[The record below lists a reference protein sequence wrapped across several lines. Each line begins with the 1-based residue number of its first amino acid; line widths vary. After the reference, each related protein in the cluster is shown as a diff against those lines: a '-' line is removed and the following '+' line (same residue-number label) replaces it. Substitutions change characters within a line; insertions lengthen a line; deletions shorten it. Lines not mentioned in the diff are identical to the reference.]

1 MIVFSDLDGTF
12 FDSHKRITPIN
23 RQALDELA
31 ARGIEFV
38 PCSGRPLMGIVP
50 EILQHPAVHYAVSAN
65 GALVSDLASGEALHR
80 VDLGLERA
88 LWFFGLAQ
96 GHDVVF
102 DFFADGHDYMLREQI
117 ERLPEFVSDP
127 YVLGSMRSTRTP
139 FEGDPVEFARSLGH
153 IERVGVYWRDPADR
167 DAIEEAVRCDQS
179 VAVVRSYANNIE
191 VSDRDATKGAALTW
205 LCGHLGIPRED
216 ALGFGDNINDI
227 SMIKAAGTGV
237 AVANAEP
244 EVRAAAD
251 VVAMSNDDAGVGR
264 FVLDRLGV
272 SL

>member
-88 LWFFGLAQ
+88 LWFL
-96 GHDVVF
+96 
-102 DFFADGHDYMLREQI
+102 
-117 ERLPEFVSDP
+117 
-127 YVLGSMRSTRTP
+127 RSTRTP

-167 DAIEEAVRCDQS
+167 DAIEEAVLCEQS

-205 LCGHLGIPRED
+205 LCEHLGIPRED